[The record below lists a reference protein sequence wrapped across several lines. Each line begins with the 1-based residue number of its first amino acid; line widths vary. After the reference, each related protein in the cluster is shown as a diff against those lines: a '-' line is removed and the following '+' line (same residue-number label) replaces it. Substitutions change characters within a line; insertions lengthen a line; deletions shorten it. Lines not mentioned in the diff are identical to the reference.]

1 MSRRMWTWPRI
12 AGLVGCLVAGGAL
25 AATGKEIKVSMV
37 GSTYAP
43 GDIKAKVGDTL
54 VFSNDDFT
62 SHWVYVPTLGFA
74 VSRAG
79 LKEGE
84 TFKLPLRRAGTFRVA
99 CGLHENMVMT
109 VTVAN

>member
-1 MSRRMWTWPRI
+1 MTMKLWTAPRLAALGLSLG
-12 AGLVGCLVAGGAL
+12 AGAAL
-25 AATGKEIKVSMV
+25 AAAGNEIKVSMV

-43 GDIKAKVGDTL
+43 GEVKAKVGDTL

-62 SHWVYVPTLGFA
+62 THWVYVPTQGYQ
-74 VSRAG
+74 VSRAE

-84 TFKLPLRRAGTFRVA
+84 TFKLSLRRAGSFRVA

>member
-1 MSRRMWTWPRI
+1 MSRRMWTGPRI

-37 GSTYAP
+37 GSAYAP
-43 GDIKAKVGDTL
+43 GEVKAKVGDTL

-62 SHWVYVPTLGFA
+62 SHWVYVPTMGYA

-99 CGLHENMVMT
+99 CGLHESMVMT
-109 VTVAN
+109 VTVEN